1 MNILSADGGNAGRI
15 LLVLCYLDILLA
27 SLNLYPITFYSLLVY
42 SFVARKVKRSSD
54 LGMNIPNLGFRLPMR
69 IGAIHEAK

>member
-1 MNILSADGGNAGRI
+1 MLRQHSRLLEFLVEHPLSRWGNAGRF

-42 SFVARKVKRSSD
+42 SFVA
-54 LGMNIPNLGFRLPMR
+54 
-69 IGAIHEAK
+69 H